1 MPLYDY
7 YCSDCKSKFYV
18 MHAMSEKCEECA
30 YCQSENVERMIA
42 NISYDIDPN
51 NYKKKVGDLVKTHIE
66 EAKKDV
72 KEQKKNMSK
81 EMLK

>member
-1 MPLYDY
+1 
-7 YCSDCKSKFYV
+7 
-18 MHAMSEKCEECA
+18 MSEKCEECA

-66 EAKKDV
+66 EAKREV
-72 KEQKKNMSK
+72 KEQKKSMSK

>member
-1 MPLYDY
+1 
-7 YCSDCKSKFYV
+7 

-66 EAKKDV
+66 EAKKEV
-72 KEQKKNMSK
+72 KEQKKSMSK